1 MVRKISDNGGIYHE
15 PPYTEEEAESY
26 RRVGGGPVSI
36 LHASKTAFV
45 PSPKSPKDES
55 KR

>member
-1 MVRKISDNGGIYHE
+1 MVRRTDENGAVYHE
-15 PPYTEEEAESY
+15 PPYTDEEAESY

-45 PSPKSPKDES
+45 PSPKSPKEES